1 MADGRCGEAIPK
13 FAESQRLDPAT
24 GTLMNLATCHE
35 AVGRLASAWLE
46 FSTALVAARHAGR
59 LDRVDFIEGRLA
71 AIEPRL
77 SRLTI
82 EVEGA
87 EALPGFSIE
96 LDGVRLGTA
105 AYGVP
110 TPIDSG
116 THRVVAAAPGRKS
129 WSYEVTVQVEGAH
142 PVVRVPRLQVEEAV
156 QPAPLA
162 AGKRRPSPA
171 ETKVEQRGERRIPPA
186 VYVSGA
192 VTALSLAATIVT
204 GVVYLDRAGD
214 YDRNAPDAQAAYDSN
229 RRLGWVNLG
238 LFALTGSS
246 AALTGYLYW
255 FRPEKP
261 VRNDSLLFIPSIEKG
276 GGGLGV
282 RSRF

>member
-1 MADGRCGEAIPK
+1 MAEGRCGEAIPK

-35 AVGRLASAWLE
+35 AVGQLASAWLE

-59 LDRVDFIEGRLA
+59 LDRVDFIEGRLT

-87 EALPGFSIE
+87 EAIPGFSVE

-110 TPIDSG
+110 TPIDPG
-116 THRVVAAAPGRKS
+116 THRVVAAAPGRKP

-142 PVVRVPRLQVEEAV
+142 PVVRVPRLQEEEALR
-156 QPAPLA
+156 PAP
-162 AGKRRPSPA
+162 RPASKVLPLPA
-171 ETKVEQRGERRIPPA
+171 ETKVEKRGERAIPPS

-192 VTALSLAATIVT
+192 VCALSLAATVVT
-204 GVVYLDRAGD
+204 GVVYLDRAED
-214 YDRNAPDAQAAYDSN
+214 YDRNAPDAQDAYDSN

-255 FRPEKP
+255 FRPEEPARKE
-261 VRNDSLLFIPSIEKG
+261 SLLIIPMIEKG